1 MPLANKI
8 ISSISITLLTQPGSS
23 SQLSTSS
30 YDVLDNYRD
39 IDKNASPINLP
50 ISISEHY
57 GHNINLNQEF
67 LKLNYQQ
74 NLEESNYL
82 ELFSTAMFP
91 IDTEQPEITKAKDII
106 IESRKDNPTEC
117 NLYPIFDINR
127 KTSAPL
133 NDFYEKRLEQLS
145 FIKIFPYGINGMNTL
160 RDQRITC
167 AAYGK
172 SRIMSED
179 IR

>member
-106 IESRKDNPTEC
+106 IESRKDN
-117 NLYPIFDINR
+117 R
-127 KTSAPL
+127 
-133 NDFYEKRLEQLS
+133 
-145 FIKIFPYGINGMNTL
+145 M
-160 RDQRITC
+160 
-167 AAYGK
+167 
-172 SRIMSED
+172 
-179 IR
+179 